1 MYWTTNNY
9 NVGKRVELS
18 PATDQWMM
26 GDKFGEV
33 VRVKCSSQT
42 ANEFGE
48 ITLAKIKL
56 DKSGKTIKCPA
67 NLYEV
72 IS

>member
-1 MYWTTNNY
+1 
-9 NVGKRVELS
+9 
-18 PATDQWMM
+18 MM